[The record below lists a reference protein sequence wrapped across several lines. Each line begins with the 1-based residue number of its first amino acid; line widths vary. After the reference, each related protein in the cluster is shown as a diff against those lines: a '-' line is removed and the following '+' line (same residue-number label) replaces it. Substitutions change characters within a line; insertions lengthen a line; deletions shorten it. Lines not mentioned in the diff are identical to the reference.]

1 MASGDDDLKVKL
13 FRDPDKADIC
23 GTILHIDDD
32 DWASYGHKFSEHNQ
46 VEVKKSLCS
55 RKVKEH
61 SVIMH
66 LPLFLH
72 VQFSSFEQS
81 SHSKLT

>member
-1 MASGDDDLKVKL
+1 MASGNDDLKVKL

-55 RKVKEH
+55 RKVKNTLEKC
-61 SVIMH
+61 I
-66 LPLFLH
+66 
-72 VQFSSFEQS
+72 
-81 SHSKLT
+81 

>member
-1 MASGDDDLKVKL
+1 MSKLVASGDDDLKVKL

-55 RKVKEH
+55 RKRLGKNFGLIKVFPSCTYQGFPK
-61 SVIMH
+61 IYI
-66 LPLFLH
+66 
-72 VQFSSFEQS
+72 
-81 SHSKLT
+81 